1 MKKIFSIAICLIA
14 LLCAT
19 PANAQIK
26 FGLKG
31 GLNVTDMSFSKDVLN
46 ASNRAGWFVGPT
58 VKISLPIPG
67 LGVDASA
74 LYDYRSAKVDGKDDN
89 ASSEKVTVKQQQLA
103 IPVNLRYGW
112 GLGSLASV
120 YLFAGPQW
128 GINVGDKN
136 FRWTDGSSYSLKK
149 SNFSL
154 NFGLGTTL
162 LKHLQL
168 SADYNV
174 ACGKTADVTWL
185 TGVKDVMKKD
195 KSRNNS
201 WQIALAYY
209 F

>member
-31 GLNVTDMSFSKDVLN
+31 GLNVTDMSFSKDVLD

-67 LGVDASA
+67 LGVDASV
-74 LYDYRSAKVDGKDDN
+74 LYDYRSAKVDAKDNSDV
-89 ASSEKVTVKQQQLA
+89 SEKVNIKQQQLA
-103 IPVNLRYGW
+103 IPLNLRYGW
-112 GLGSLASV
+112 GLGSLANIYV
-120 YLFAGPQW
+120 FAGPQW
-128 GINVGDKN
+128 GINVGDKH
-136 FRWTDGSSYSLKK
+136 FKWSDGSNYSLKK
-149 SNFSL
+149 SDFSV

-162 LKHLQL
+162 FTHLQI
-168 SADYNV
+168 SANYNV
-174 ACGKTADVTWL
+174 ACGKSADVNWETI
-185 TGVKDVMKKD
+185 GKDMVKY
-195 KSRNNS
+195 KSHNNS
-201 WQIALAYY
+201 WQVALAYY